1 MKFKLRN
8 KLLLPT
14 LLIVIIG
21 MVMST
26 WVSYSKSKAALN
38 KAIEAQITEVA
49 NGTIHQ
55 LTSWL
60 EVVRFDLE
68 NIVEIPEVNGA
79 LDPDEAMA
87 MQSRV
92 YSGEMLSNEKRKSK
106 YFDYVGV
113 LDLKGQVVTRSL
125 SEPLDPANPVKNE
138 KLDYSSEEWFQKAVK
153 GSPHISGAF
162 KNEMTSKVV
171 FISAVPAYHMDAVTL
186 SMTDKIVGVIFA
198 MVDTGYFTEKN
209 IDIVE
214 VGESGYAFLFDQ
226 TGLVVGHPDNTLI
239 LELDMKKHAWG
250 REMIEKK
257 DGTIIYTFN
266 NTEKVVS
273 YKTDSVS
280 GWTVAAGVD
289 TKEVFK
295 GIGNI
300 RNISVLLAICV
311 VFIILVGMWILIG
324 ITVIRPIL
332 AVVAGLKDIAE
343 GEGDLTKT
351 LHINSEDEV
360 GELAKWF
367 NTFMTKLRAIIT
379 EISGNADSMTSSSV
393 ELSKLS
399 GNLSEGADTT
409 SAKSNTVAS
418 AAEEMSSN
426 INSVAAATE
435 EASTNMN
442 LVATAAE
449 EMTSTINE
457 IAQNSEQARTITQDA
472 VKQADDASTKIDE
485 LGRAAQEISK
495 VTETITE
502 ISEQTNLLALNATI
516 EAARAGEAGKGFA
529 VVANEIKELAKQT
542 ALATKEIKEKVESIQ
557 FSTRDAIGRIK
568 DISEINAEVSEIVN
582 TIANAVEEQSVT
594 TQEIAKNIAQAS
606 DGIRNVNDN
615 VSQSYIVANDISGE
629 IEGVNQSAEEIKAS
643 SSEVNISSLDL
654 QKVVQRLSRIMSRFN
669 LSPARFDIGSVK
681 VMHLSWRTKFEA
693 LLKGKKNTLTV
704 EEIINPHACAF
715 GKWYFG
721 PEGQELRDIQ
731 LYKDLGA
738 HHAKI
743 HSLAHELIDLNKKDE
758 DKIFRER
765 LLEFEATRGRFF
777 ETMNDLYLV

>member
-1 MKFKLRN
+1 
-8 KLLLPT
+8 
-14 LLIVIIG
+14 

-529 VVANEIKELAKQT
+529 VVANEIKELARQT
-542 ALATKEIKEKVESIQ
+542 AEATQ
-557 FSTRDAIGRIK
+557 DIK
-568 DISEINAEVSEIVN
+568 DRIEGIQRSTSMAVKQVEGISKVINDVNEIVT
-582 TIANAVEEQSVT
+582 TIATAVEEQSVT
-594 TQEIAKNIAQAS
+594 TREIAGNVAQASNGMQEVSENIAQSSSVSTEIAR
-606 DGIRNVNDN
+606 DIADVN
-615 VSQSYIVANDISGE
+615 QSSNDISNSSSQ
-629 IEGVNQSAEEIKAS
+629 VDMSAQQLSKLAEELK
-643 SSEVNISSLDL
+643 SL
-654 QKVVQRLSRIMSRFN
+654 V
-669 LSPARFDIGSVK
+669 G
-681 VMHLSWRTKFEA
+681 KF
-693 LLKGKKNTLTV
+693 
-704 EEIINPHACAF
+704 
-715 GKWYFG
+715 
-721 PEGQELRDIQ
+721 
-731 LYKDLGA
+731 
-738 HHAKI
+738 KI
-743 HSLAHELIDLNKKDE
+743 
-758 DKIFRER
+758 
-765 LLEFEATRGRFF
+765 
-777 ETMNDLYLV
+777 